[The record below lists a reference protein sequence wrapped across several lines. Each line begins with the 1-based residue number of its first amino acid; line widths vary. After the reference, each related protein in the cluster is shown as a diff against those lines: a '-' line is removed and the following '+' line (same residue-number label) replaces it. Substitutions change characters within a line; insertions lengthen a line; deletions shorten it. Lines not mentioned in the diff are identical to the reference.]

1 MKLYSG
7 EYQNQLRKLHQ
18 RKPSFGSAGKYKG
31 LNEWIDKWKPQSL
44 TDYGCGKGNV
54 MKEIG
59 SRYPTCQ
66 LQGYDP
72 GVLEYN
78 QVPEFAT
85 DLLMCTDVLE
95 HIEPEMI
102 DNVLQHIDTLFKK
115 SAFLLIDTREAIK
128 TLPDGRNAHLII
140 EDNDWWTNKI
150 STHLTGNI
158 VINSKQKQQKILMVV
173 DK

>member
-1 MKLYSG
+1 MKLYSKH
-7 EYQNQLRKLHQ
+7 YQNQLRKLHQ
-18 RKPSFGSAGKYKG
+18 LKSSFGSAGKYKG
-31 LNEWIDKWKPQSL
+31 LNEWIDKWSPQSL

-59 SRYPTCQ
+59 KRYPTCH

-72 GVLEYN
+72 GVVEYN
-78 QVPEFAT
+78 QIPEFAT

-102 DNVLQHIDTLFKK
+102 DNVLQHINTLFKK

-140 EDNDWWTNKI
+140 EGKDWWTEKVTKNIK
-150 STHLTGNI
+150 GN
-158 VINSKQKQQKILMVV
+158 VVVNALQKQQKILMVV

>member
-1 MKLYSG
+1 MKLYS
-7 EYQNQLRKLHQ
+7 EHYQNQLRKLHQ
-18 RKPSFGSAGKYKG
+18 LKPSFGSAGKYKG
-31 LNEWIDKWKPQSL
+31 LNEWIDKWTPQSL

-54 MKEIG
+54 MNEIG
-59 SRYPTCQ
+59 KRYPTCH

-72 GVLEYN
+72 GVVEYN
-78 QVPEFAT
+78 QIPKFAT

-95 HIEPEMI
+95 HIEPKMI

-128 TLPDGRNAHLII
+128 KLPDGRNAHLII
-140 EDNDWWTNKI
+140 EGKDWWTEKVTKNI
-150 STHLTGNI
+150 GGN
-158 VINSKQKQQKILMVV
+158 VVVNAFQKQQKLLMVI

>member
-7 EYQNQLRKLHQ
+7 HYQNQLRKLHQ
-18 RKPSFGSAGKYKG
+18 LKSSFGSAGKYKG

-54 MKEIG
+54 MIEIG
-59 SRYPTCQ
+59 KRYPECE

-72 GVLEYN
+72 GVLQYN
-78 QVPEFAT
+78 KIPEFAT

-102 DNVLQHIDTLFKK
+102 DNVLQHINTLFKK

-140 EDNDWWTNKI
+140 EGKDWWTEKVTKHI
-150 STHLTGNI
+150 KGN
-158 VINSKQKQQKILMVV
+158 VAINAWQKQQKILIVV
-173 DK
+173 NK